1 MRINLLPPE
10 VLERQRTRRRTFM
23 VFLGGIVL
31 LVVLA
36 GFYLVQ
42 VFTLQG
48 VEEEIATQEAINA
61 GLEAQIGELQ
71 DIAALEQEIDR
82 TRLVLTGLLE
92 DRVLWSGILR
102 DVSLVIPGEV
112 WLNGLSAQ
120 LGLTEEAA
128 ATEAAAGTV
137 TGVVGQISFNGFAF
151 DHRDVA
157 LWLSRLEDVRG
168 FINPW
173 LSTSSKTTV
182 GTQSAVTFTSS
193 VDLSEQAVA
202 RRGESP

>member
-10 VLERQRTRRRTFM
+10 VLERQATRRRTVM
-23 VFLGGIVL
+23 VFTGGIIL
-31 LVVLA
+31 LFVIA
-36 GFYLVQ
+36 GFYFVQ

-48 VEEEIATQEAINA
+48 VEDDIETQEAINA
-61 GLEAQIGELQ
+61 QLEAEIASLQ
-71 DIAALEQEIDR
+71 DVAALEQEIER
-82 TRLVLTGLLE
+82 TRTVLAELLA
-92 DRVLWSGILR
+92 DRVLWSGVLR
-102 DVSLVIPGEV
+102 DISLVIPGEV

-120 LGLTEEAA
+120 LGLAVAPEETGEPV
-128 ATEAAAGTV
+128 ATGA
-137 TGVVGQISFNGFAF
+137 VVGQISFNGFAF

-173 LSTSSKTTV
+173 LSSSAKTKI
-182 GTQSAVTFTSS
+182 GDREAVTFTSS

-202 RRGESP
+202 RRGEAP

>member
-1 MRINLLPPE
+1 
-10 VLERQRTRRRTFM
+10 M
-23 VFLGGIVL
+23 VFLAGIVV
-31 LVVLA
+31 LVILA
-36 GFYLVQ
+36 GFYFVQ

-48 VEEEIATQEAINA
+48 VEDDIEIQQAVNA
-61 GLEAQIGELQ
+61 ELQAQIAQLQ
-71 DIAALEQEIDR
+71 DIRALEDEIAQ
-82 TRLVLTGLLE
+82 TRLVLSGLLE

-112 WLNGLSAQ
+112 WLSGLSAQ

-128 ATEAAAGTV
+128 AAGTTT

-173 LSTSSKTTV
+173 LSTSSKTQV
-182 GTQSAVTFTSS
+182 GEQDAVTFTSS
-193 VDLSEQAVA
+193 VDLSEQAIA

>member
-1 MRINLLPPE
+1 
-10 VLERQRTRRRTFM
+10 M
-23 VFLGGIVL
+23 VFTGGLIIL
-31 LVVLA
+31 FVLA
-36 GFYLVQ
+36 GFYFYQ

-48 VEEEIATQEAINA
+48 VEDEIETQQAVNAQLEAEIAS
-61 GLEAQIGELQ
+61 LQ
-71 DIAALEQEIDR
+71 DIAALEDEIDR
-82 TRLVLTGLLE
+82 TRTVLSSLLV

-120 LGLTEEAA
+120 LGLTSAEETGAPV
-128 ATEAAAGTV
+128 AG
-137 TGVVGQISFNGFAF
+137 GVVGQISFNGFAF

-173 LSTSSKTTV
+173 LSTSAKTTI
-182 GTQSAVTFTSS
+182 GEQDAVTFTSS

-202 RRGESP
+202 RRGETTP

>member
-1 MRINLLPPE
+1 
-10 VLERQRTRRRTFM
+10 M
-23 VFLGGIVL
+23 VFTGGIIVL
-31 LVVLA
+31 LVLA

-48 VEEEIATQEAINA
+48 VEDDIETQRAINA
-61 GLEAQIGELQ
+61 QLETEIASLQ
-71 DIAALEQEIDR
+71 DIAALEQEISR
-82 TRLVLTGLLE
+82 TRSVLSGLLV

-112 WLNGLSAQ
+112 WLSGLSAQ
-120 LGLTEEAA
+120 LGVAASEETGAPV
-128 ATEAAAGTV
+128 AG
-137 TGVVGQISFNGFAF
+137 GVVGQISFNGFAF

-173 LSTSSKTTV
+173 LSSSAKTQI
-182 GTQSAVTFTSS
+182 GEQDAVTFTSS

-202 RRGESP
+202 RRGDTP